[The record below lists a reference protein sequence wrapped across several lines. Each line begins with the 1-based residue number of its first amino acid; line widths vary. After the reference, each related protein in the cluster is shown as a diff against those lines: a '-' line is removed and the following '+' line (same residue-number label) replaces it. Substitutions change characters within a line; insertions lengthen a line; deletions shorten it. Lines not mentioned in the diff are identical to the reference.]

1 MLKHIVLAA
10 SAALLAAPAFA
21 QAVPLDVE
29 LEGIIDNWDNPTR
42 TLTVMGMQVDVPS
55 SVVLESPAATRAE
68 TGLNQNLWFR
78 GATLPGR
85 TRAGFM
91 GGTAI
96 VTGTFDA
103 TAGKIVATS
112 IVMEPGENVALG
124 AITANRCTNIN
135 CDAPGDYIRGNT
147 KPGGGPGPAMIP
159 IQDIRMAAKPVAD
172 EGGFA
177 LDFTNVSLAG
187 LGYVAEDYCGTS
199 PVSVGSPTGTVS
211 ELAFHYFLF
220 NMTAPAPQLLLNKT
234 IREIGIERAQC
245 RVAKDF
251 EVRGNVH
258 TRVNPNGTRNDTIA
272 PNNGVVQVQYTLNG
286 VFNRANSAVAVVD
299 AANPAL
305 GGYRVRFN
313 VAGACPENIVVRWLP
328 AANWANNL
336 AYASMDPFAVDIRLD

>member
-1 MLKHIVLAA
+1 MLKHIIIAA
-10 SAALLAAPAFA
+10 SAAFFAAPAFA
-21 QAVPLDVE
+21 QVVDVE
-29 LEGIIDNWDNPTR
+29 LEGIIDNWENTTR
-42 TLTVMGMQVDVPS
+42 TLTVMGMAVDVPA
-55 SVVLESPAATRAE
+55 SVTLESPAATRAE

-96 VTGTFDA
+96 VTGTFDPA
-103 TAGKIVATS
+103 AGKILATD

-124 AITANRCTNIN
+124 GITANRCTTIN
-135 CDAPGDYIRGNT
+135 CDGAGDYIRGNT
-147 KPGGGPGPAMIP
+147 KPDGTPGPAMIP
-159 IQDIRMAAKPVAD
+159 IQDIRMKAKPVGD

-177 LDFTNVSLAG
+177 LDFTNVNLTGLAYVTE
-187 LGYVAEDYCGTS
+187 GYYGTS
-199 PVSVGSPTGTVS
+199 PVSVGSPGGAVS

-220 NMTAPAPQLLLNKT
+220 SLAAPAPQLLLNKT
-234 IREIGIERAQC
+234 IREVGIERAQC

-258 TRVNPNGTRNDTIA
+258 TRVNPNGTRNDTITPA
-272 PNNGVVQVQYTLNG
+272 SGVVQVQYTLNG

-328 AANWANNL
+328 AANSANNL
-336 AYASMDPFAVDIRLD
+336 AYASTAPFAVDIRLD